1 MLGKLP
7 ERRLRLAV
15 VVSLLLGLGLY
26 LVPPSH
32 AATKWV
38 NHDKDNWSGWSDP
51 SNPGFTTNPQGCD
64 PIVPQQCM
72 LPYPNDWLTSYDPE
86 SRTTRKLDL
95 NPLAMPRNALG
106 RPIDPSSWNNWS
118 DGFSAGAPILSYV
131 PGMTK
136 NSDLALS
143 GLPSDTDMSANGTS
157 GTDMSA
163 NGTSGVGVIVLDTTD
178 GRAWPVWTEVDQY
191 TSEAGVLPAG
201 AVGSVQQDLII
212 HPAANL
218 LDGHRYIV
226 ALRHIYGDDGSP
238 VSPSPAFRA
247 YRDGT
252 ASSTDPRTA
261 HMKGIFDDLREAG
274 WSQKDL
280 YVAWDFTTASTESV
294 TGRLLSIRND
304 ALGQLGQT
312 KSDMAAGTVTQDSK
326 APAFT
331 VSSVTNYTPA
341 QDQYVAREITGTF
354 TVPCYIAPSC
364 SPPVKCET
372 ITAPTPLSGF
382 QDCPSPGEFVLDP
395 TDLYSEPSRVA
406 GQTYQAG
413 FICIVGQK
421 GWGSS
426 LMRPVEYGHGLF
438 GSDTEVT
445 ASPQREMAGR
455 FGMMYCATNWFGFAE
470 PDIPNAVLALSDLS
484 NFSILIDRTVQ
495 GEMNFLYLQRL
506 MIHPQGFASNS
517 AFQYASGATFINTSA
532 VFYDGNS
539 QGGIYG
545 GTVCAVSVD
554 VKHCSLGVPGMDYST
569 LLPRSSD
576 YVATQPLGPS
586 TITTFNPSDPTSSVG
601 YSNLF
606 DLYYPDQS
614 QRQLI
619 LDLIQTLW
627 DRADPSGYATHMT
640 STAAGGLLPDTPPHQ
655 VLMQVAWGDHQVANV
670 TAEDE
675 ARTIGAG
682 TFLPALDDDPIRL
695 CGDND
700 PGGAYCYKSTAP
712 TWGIQQIAAPYPGSA
727 MVFYDAGPMGADQYG
742 TEPEPASDAPNYTGG
757 DPHEAPRRTCAAQ
770 QQKSDFMWATGE
782 VTEPLQPDGPPP
794 PPYFSGGWQQTCA
807 LS

>member
-1 MLGKLP
+1 MLGKLS
-7 ERRLRLAV
+7 RRPVRLAV

-38 NHDKDNWSGWSDP
+38 NYDADNWNGWSDP
-51 SNPGFTTNPQGCD
+51 SNPGFATNPQGCD

-72 LPYPNDWLTSYDPE
+72 LPYPNDWLTSYDP
-86 SRTTRKLDL
+86 SSLTGRKLDL

-118 DGFSAGAPILSYV
+118 DGFSAGAPILTYV

-136 NSDLALS
+136 NTDLTQS
-143 GLPSDTDMSANGTS
+143 GIPTDTDMSANDTPR
-157 GTDMSA
+157 A
-163 NGTSGVGVIVLDTTD
+163 GVILLDATT
-178 GRAWPVWTEVDQY
+178 GQVWPVWAEVDQY

-201 AVGSVQQDLII
+201 AVGSVQQDLMI

-226 ALRHIYGDDGSP
+226 ALRHVHVDDKSLAA
-238 VSPSPAFRA
+238 PSPAFKA
-247 YRDGT
+247 YRDRT
-252 ASSTDPRTA
+252 ASPTDPRAA
-261 HMKGIFDDLREAG
+261 HMDGVIKDVVEAG
-274 WSQKDL
+274 WDRKDIYL
-280 YVAWDFTTASTESV
+280 AWDFTTASTASV
-294 TGRLLSIRND
+294 TGRLLSIRDD

-312 KSDMAAGTVTQDSK
+312 KSDMATGAVTQGSK

-331 VSSVTNYTPA
+331 VSSVTDYTPA

-372 ITAPTPLSGF
+372 LTAPTPIGTPF
-382 QDCPSPGEFVLDP
+382 EDCPSPGEFALDP
-395 TDLYSEPSRVA
+395 TKLYSEPSQVA

-413 FICIVGQK
+413 FICIVGRN

-438 GSDTEVT
+438 GSDGEVT

-455 FGMMYCATNWFGFAE
+455 FGMMYCATNWFGFAS

-506 MIHPQGFASNS
+506 MIHPQGFASNP
-517 AFQYASGATFINTSA
+517 AFQYPGGSTFIDTSA

-576 YVATQPLGPS
+576 YVATTPLGPS
-586 TITTFNPSDPTSSVG
+586 TLTSFDPSNPTGNVG

-606 DLYYPDQS
+606 DLFYPDQS
-614 QRQLI
+614 ERQLT

-627 DRADPSGYATHMT
+627 DRADPSGFATHMT
-640 STAAGGLLPDTPPHQ
+640 SAAAGGLLPDTPDHR

-675 ARTIGAG
+675 ARTIGAA
-682 TFLPALDDDPIRL
+682 TFLPALDPSRFCVDY
-695 CGDND
+695 D
-700 PGGAYCYKSTAP
+700 PGGIDCYSGDAP
-712 TWGIQQIAAPYPGSA
+712 TWGIPAITTVPYPGSA
-727 MVFYDAGPMGADQYG
+727 MVFYDAGPVDAANRYG
-742 TEPEPASDAPNYTGG
+742 TEPAPPSDTPNYTGN

-770 QQKSDFMWATGE
+770 QQKSDFLSATGE
-782 VTEPLQPDGPPP
+782 VTEPPQPGGPPP
-794 PPYFSGGWQQTCA
+794 PPYFSGGWQGTCA